1 MVHFYKVQ
9 GGDAAAAAAVPEP
22 CFDKL
27 LSRVIVNYNFL
38 SPKDDS
44 PLLLVMVVAWL
55 QLEFLS
61 GRRLTCAF

>member
-9 GGDAAAAAAVPEP
+9 GCDASAAAAVPEP

-27 LSRVIVNYNFL
+27 LSRAIVNYNFL
-38 SPKDDS
+38 SPKDDFL
-44 PLLLVMVVAWL
+44 LLLVMVVARL